1 MFSQTSKPALRVQAL
16 LLLIIM
22 LFGTILISN
31 PNVSLAAGPEPTI
44 KIGSCQIA
52 PGETGIAAITGQNI
66 PGPGLAGYRIS
77 IQYDPLKLEVI
88 GLEKSASD
96 SFSMLI
102 PNYDL
107 PGTVTLTAV
116 QTMGVKGD
124 ITLARLCFKAKALAV
139 GSTNLSLTIK
149 ELVLA
154 DLKVLQAQAVNGQ
167 VDITSKS
174 SQNPQLP
181 NPLTISIVNLPTA
194 VSNQAYSYTLQ
205 VNNGTPPYV
214 WSASSL
220 PDGLTINPQTGEI
233 SGLPTAKASPSIIE
247 ISVSDSQTP
256 VQTVTTQMVLD
267 VTESNIPTSGVGAP
281 GQMIPPQPVKVYETA
296 RLSGY
301 TATQTAVQIA
311 KEAAKEI
318 GWTGTAILASS
329 NGMVDALTAGP
340 LAAYLKA
347 PILLTG
353 TGALDAD
360 TKAALTE
367 LAVQTVYV
375 TSGTAVISQAVLN
388 ELTDLNI
395 KVVPL
400 GGIDRFETSVNIA
413 KQMVGF
419 TKVAV
424 ANSLKDALSIA
435 SIAAAQNQPI
445 LLTEKDVIP
454 ACVETF
460 LQANTTIETTDV
472 IGGTSVISD
481 SVMDQLPSATRH
493 AGITAYDTNSEV
505 IQDFDTFI
513 KYDHVY
519 LANGETAIDALAG
532 APLVA
537 QSKAAI
543 ILTNQVVPEAV
554 AFVKGKL
561 TSTSVVTALGGTAA
575 VPDTVLAGFASK

>member
-1 MFSQTSKPALRVQAL
+1 
-16 LLLIIM
+16 
-22 LFGTILISN
+22 
-31 PNVSLAAGPEPTI
+31 
-44 KIGSCQIA
+44 
-52 PGETGIAAITGQNI
+52 
-66 PGPGLAGYRIS
+66 
-77 IQYDPLKLEVI
+77 
-88 GLEKSASD
+88 
-96 SFSMLI
+96 MLI